1 MVLMGLAVILSFNAS
16 SARGQDYSGLY
27 NAGRYE
33 QALEKIDARLKEIYR
48 TRVEDKRVPTGYITL
63 RNTDRDIDLVKVFRD
78 RKAKG
83 FFIEENEELS
93 TLHLYAAR
101 CNEKLDR
108 HDYAVNHYY
117 QCLRFRRIR
126 YKRDDAV
133 FYELSQI
140 FKKTNKFK
148 GYIDALE
155 TACTLNKEHYDYSL
169 ELGTALY
176 RTSQKKKAIYHLKRY
191 ILSSE
196 QTIDPSLYLMLG
208 NLYEDTARYLE
219 TEKYYRNYLEKK
231 PEDGFIHFALGHN
244 AYKRTGNYNL
254 AQKSLDAALR
264 HLPED
269 RIVIRSKAH
278 EYKGDMSYRD
288 LEYDE
293 AEKNYLEAVAY
304 QDRVKADIENIKQ
317 ELSKFDEKLD
327 RLKAALIEKSDFD
340 QYEEYEFLKDQ
351 RAKKELELV
360 EMQKEYKKLNR
371 GHVLWS
377 LARINEKKE
386 KYDDA
391 IGYYRRVI
399 AFDYKAG
406 DARERIIKL
415 QLKIKRGY

>member
-1 MVLMGLAVILSFNAS
+1 M
-16 SARGQDYSGLY
+16 
-27 NAGRYE
+27 RY
-33 QALEKIDARLKEIYR
+33 
-48 TRVEDKRVPTGYITL
+48 
-63 RNTDRDIDLVKVFRD
+63 
-78 RKAKG
+78 
-83 FFIEENEELS
+83 
-93 TLHLYAAR
+93 
-101 CNEKLDR
+101 
-108 HDYAVNHYY
+108 
-117 QCLRFRRIR
+117 
-126 YKRDDAV
+126 
-133 FYELSQI
+133 
-140 FKKTNKFK
+140 
-148 GYIDALE
+148 
-155 TACTLNKEHYDYSL
+155 
-169 ELGTALY
+169 
-176 RTSQKKKAIYHLKRY
+176 
-191 ILSSE
+191 
-196 QTIDPSLYLMLG
+196 
-208 NLYEDTARYLE
+208 
-219 TEKYYRNYLEKK
+219 
-231 PEDGFIHFALGHN
+231 
-244 AYKRTGNYNL
+244 
-254 AQKSLDAALR
+254 
-264 HLPED
+264 LPED
-269 RIVIRSKAH
+269 RIVMRSKAY

-317 ELSKFDEKLD
+317 ELLKFDEKLD
-327 RLKAALIEKSDFD
+327 RLKAVLIEKSDFD